1 MRRLSCQRPSRAEAQ
16 LESAVDEVRQVRI
29 PVGQS
34 CKLCDSNEEIRV
46 EVGTNTHARQLLE
59 PVVHDLARLDCSVGG

>member
-46 EVGTNTHARQLLE
+46 ESGPTPMRQLLE